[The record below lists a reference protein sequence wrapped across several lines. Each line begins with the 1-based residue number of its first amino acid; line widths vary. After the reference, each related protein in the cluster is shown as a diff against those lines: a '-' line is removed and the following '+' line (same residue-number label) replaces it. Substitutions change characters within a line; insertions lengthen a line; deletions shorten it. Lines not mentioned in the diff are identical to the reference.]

1 MGSRGAEEARPAIVG
16 PPTPTLES
24 HRPCQPCSSQGGGGW
39 GKGGNGVRLSGNL
52 SASAFAIQLWTLPT
66 EREGKDSWVLQLNFL
81 NQN

>member
-39 GKGGNGVRLSGNL
+39 GKGGNRVRLSGNL